1 MKVIASIIL
10 LVLACFTGTALAAG
24 VATADPDTSEVLRQI
39 FDAVVHG
46 QWWIA
51 ASAAVIGLCGLA
63 RKYMPESWKAG
74 AKGDVVGIVTTFGIA
89 TAGAVITT
97 LAAPGAAMSFAVIAT
112 AAKIGAVAIGGWNIL
127 HKVIGW
133 LVAWNKL
140 PGWAKSILN
149 IVASFIGSSA
159 VKKAEEAG
167 DKAVAANPPP
177 GMNAGGTPR
186 EVE

>member
-1 MKVIASIIL
+1 MKTVLTFAF

-46 QWWIA
+46 QWWVA
-51 ASAAVIGLCGLA
+51 ASGAVIGLCGLA
-63 RKYMPESWKAG
+63 RKYMPDSWKDG
-74 AKGDVVGIVTTFGIA
+74 AKGDVVGIATTFGIA
-89 TAGAVITT
+89 AAGAVITT
-97 LAAPGAAMSFAVIAT
+97 LAAPGAAMSLAVVT
-112 AAKIGAVAIGGWNIL
+112 AAAKVGALAIGGWNIL

-133 LVAWNKL
+133 LMGWSKL
-140 PGWAKSILN
+140 PAWAKSILGL
-149 IVASFIGSSA
+149 VASLIGSSA

-167 DKAVAANPPP
+167 AAAVKANPPA
-177 GMNAGGTPR
+177 GMSGGSAPR